1 MKIYK
6 ILSVLLEYPTQEL
19 LDHWQEI
26 EQLLPGLEHATAED
40 IEALREFMAWA
51 SDLTLTEFQAH
62 YVKTFD
68 FTPEN
73 TLYLT
78 HHLFSEQDRERG
90 PALVDLSE
98 YYKQQGYEI
107 SDGELPD
114 YLPLVLEY
122 VAMLDSITDVRLFLR
137 QSAHVADIVAGN
149 LEKIDSPY
157 APLLRI
163 VERHG
168 RLVEIAA

>member
-1 MKIYK
+1 MQIYK
-6 ILSVLLEYPTQEL
+6 VVSILLEYPTREL
-19 LDHWQEI
+19 VDHWEEI
-26 EQLLPGLEHATAED
+26 EQLIPDLEHASQED
-40 IEALREFMAWA
+40 KEALAGFMRWA
-51 SDLTLTEFQAH
+51 GSLPLTEYQAE

-73 TLYLT
+73 ALYLT
-78 HHLFSEQDRERG
+78 HHLFEEQDRDRG

-98 YYKQQGYEI
+98 YYKAEGFEI

-122 VAMLDSITDVRLFLR
+122 VSMLDSETDARLFLQ
-137 QSAHVADIVAGN
+137 QSAHVSEIVAGN
-149 LEKIDSPY
+149 LEKTLSPY

>member
-1 MKIYK
+1 MRIYK
-6 ILSVLLEYPTQEL
+6 ILSVLLEYPTREL
-19 LDHWQEI
+19 LDHWSEI
-26 EQLLPGLEHATAED
+26 EQLLPELEHASPED
-40 IEALREFMAWA
+40 LQALKDFMHWA
-51 SDLTLTEFQAH
+51 GGLTLTEFQAH

-73 TLYLT
+73 ALYLT

-122 VAMLDSITDVRLFLR
+122 VAMLDSITDVRLFLQ